1 MTDTTRLNK
10 LIAETGLKKK
20 FLAQKLGLTPYGLAK
35 KINGETEFKAS
46 EITKIC
52 QILDI
57 QDIQDKWSIFFANKV
72 D

>member
-1 MTDTTRLNK
+1 MTDTTRLNQI
-10 LIAETGLKKK
+10 IAETGLKKK

>member
-1 MTDTTRLNK
+1 MTDTTRLNQ
-10 LIAETGLKKK
+10 IIEETGLKKK

-57 QDIQDKWSIFFANKV
+57 QDIQDKWSIFFSNKV

>member
-1 MTDTTRLNK
+1 MTDTTRLNQ
-10 LIAETGLKKK
+10 IIEETGLKKK

>member
-10 LIAETGLKKK
+10 IIEETGLKKK

>member
-1 MTDTTRLNK
+1 MTDTTRLK
-10 LIAETGLKKK
+10 QIIAETGLKKK
-20 FLAQKLGLTPYGLAK
+20 FLAKKLGLTPYGLAK

-57 QDIQDKWSIFFANKV
+57 QDIQDKWSIFFTNKV